1 LIQSQNH
8 SKLAQP
14 ESSENGRAREMAHLV
29 KGLAAK
35 PANSSS
41 IPGTNMVEGENLLE
55 EVVL

>member
-1 LIQSQNH
+1 
-8 SKLAQP
+8 
-14 ESSENGRAREMAHLV
+14 MAHLV